1 MSGPVNIE
9 PPRQLILKDDEAL
22 ASIGTP
28 RVVVTYHG
36 GSAWVDVSRKPWGW
50 GNVQREFLNPESPG
64 VMRYAQGLFARLA
77 AEALA
82 KDAYNGKRRLRNAI
96 GREMGRLSGIGTPKG
111 RGRL

>member
-9 PPRQLILKDDEAL
+9 QPRRLVLKDDQAL

-36 GSAWVDVSRKPWGW
+36 GEARVEVDRCPWGW
-50 GNVQREFLNPESPG
+50 GDPTRVFLNPDSPG
-64 VMRYAQGLFARLA
+64 VLRYADKLFARLA

-96 GREMGRLSGIGTPKG
+96 GREIGRLANREG
-111 RGRL
+111 L